1 MARGV
6 YRGWARARK
15 STTVRNSWRHQL
27 RVEAPSTYF
36 STRET
41 SAIVLRGAWI
51 VLEYRASALQSICLL
66 LLRVRPSYW
75 SPHVPNTRENKGR
88 RLKPERKM
96 KSSLNRLDYD
106 LALGLGDYIYG
117 KFWIRFRD
125 FCLIF
130 FFVRVKN
137 GRERRWKW

>member
-1 MARGV
+1 
-6 YRGWARARK
+6 
-15 STTVRNSWRHQL
+15 
-27 RVEAPSTYF
+27 
-36 STRET
+36 
-41 SAIVLRGAWI
+41 
-51 VLEYRASALQSICLL
+51 
-66 LLRVRPSYW
+66 
-75 SPHVPNTRENKGR
+75 
-88 RLKPERKM
+88 M

-130 FFVRVKN
+130 FFVRMKN